1 MEPEASTEAP
11 RFLLYSHDTFGLG
24 HLRRNGKIANALA
37 AAFPDARIVIAT
49 GSQKAGSFALSDQ
62 VELVRLPGIYKVTD
76 GSYHSGED
84 GRARHV
90 VLDERRHILAQTAS
104 SLLPHVFIADKE
116 PLGLLGELE
125 DTLHL
130 MRSMG
135 THLVLGLRDVL
146 DEPATL
152 KSEWEKKNITA
163 QLDDLY
169 DEIWIYGPEGF
180 HNPLAGLDLSAGTL
194 ARARFLGF
202 IDAPE
207 RPVATAPSSA
217 GLPESYIL
225 VTAGGGGDGQDVMR
239 AVLAA
244 YETDPGIP
252 LPPVFL
258 LGPFMEP
265 ENSAEIRKRAAA
277 VPGAEV
283 IAFETRPERLLS
295 GAAGVVAMCGYNT
308 FCEIMS
314 HDKPSLFIPREK
326 PRLEQFIRA
335 EHASAR
341 GFCAMM
347 RDAEALARPAELAAA
362 LRRLPAGPR
371 PSTAAAPIAMNGLDA
386 LCAQVAEALAA
397 RAGLDR
403 LSHG

>member
-1 MEPEASTEAP
+1 MTEAP

-49 GSQKAGSFALSDQ
+49 GSQKAGSFALSRQ

-152 KSEWEKKNITA
+152 KTEWEKKNITA
-163 QLDDLY
+163 QLDALY
-169 DEIWIYGPEGF
+169 DEMWIYGPEGF
-180 HNPLAGLDLSAGTL
+180 HDPLAGLDLLPETL

-207 RPVATAPSSA
+207 SRAPGAPSPSE
-217 GLPESYIL
+217 LPECYIL
-225 VTAGGGGDGQDVMR
+225 VTAGGGGDGQDVMQ

-244 YETDPGIP
+244 YEADPDIP

-265 ENSAEIRKRAAA
+265 GSSAGIRRRAAA
-277 VPGAEV
+277 IPGAQV
-283 IAFETRPERLLS
+283 IDFETQPERLLS

-308 FCEIMS
+308 FCEVMS
-314 HDKPSLFIPREK
+314 HDKPGLFIPREK

-341 GFCAMM
+341 GLSAMM
-347 RDAEALARPAELAAA
+347 RHAEALARPAELAAA

-371 PSTAAAPIAMNGLDA
+371 PSTAATPISMCGLDA
-386 LCAQVAEALAA
+386 LCARVGEALDA
-397 RAGLDR
+397 RAELER
-403 LSHG
+403 LSHA